1 MKIKILNTFI
11 LFIILNFSLFAQTQK
26 ILFQGNYDYKKIHFG
41 MALDFGAYNLYSDFN
56 DNFFSNNNLL
66 SVETKNDPC
75 FGLSFLIPDLRI
87 NNNINYRHIITV
99 KTIQR
104 NIHYRFKDSQDIIQK
119 VESWFLES
127 GHYIK
132 FRGDRINNSRI
143 YIFSGPNFGI
153 DMASEK
159 DVKNQNI
166 FKLNRL
172 NVSLE
177 IGFGYDFYFEYF
189 KFAPQIK
196 YSYGLRNL
204 IVNDNTIYTNL
215 INGFYSRGFQFSLTF
230 E

>member
-1 MKIKILNTFI
+1 
-11 LFIILNFSLFAQTQK
+11 
-26 ILFQGNYDYKKIHFG
+26 
-41 MALDFGAYNLYSDFN
+41 
-56 DNFFSNNNLL
+56 
-66 SVETKNDPC
+66 
-75 FGLSFLIPDLRI
+75 
-87 NNNINYRHIITV
+87 
-99 KTIQR
+99 
-104 NIHYRFKDSQDIIQK
+104 
-119 VESWFLES
+119 
-127 GHYIK
+127 
-132 FRGDRINNSRI
+132 
-143 YIFSGPNFGI
+143 
-153 DMASEK
+153 MASEK